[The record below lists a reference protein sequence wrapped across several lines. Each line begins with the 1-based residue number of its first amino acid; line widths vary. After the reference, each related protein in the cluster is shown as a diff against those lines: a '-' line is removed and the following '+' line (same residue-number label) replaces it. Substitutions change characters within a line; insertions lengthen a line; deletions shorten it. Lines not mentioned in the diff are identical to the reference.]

1 MLIRIDYK
9 WGDAVVS
16 RFVVNTNKEESVDSL
31 WVLTAISL
39 VLVAIIRNF
48 RLSRMIIAPTRLLV
62 SLEILFWVGAIVSTL
77 MYLAQFAGLYPQLSR

>member
-62 SLEILFWVGAIVSTL
+62 SLEILFWVGAIVFTL
-77 MYLAQFAGLYPQLSR
+77 MYLAQLAGLYPQLSR

>member
-9 WGDAVVS
+9 WGDVVVS

-62 SLEILFWVGAIVSTL
+62 SLEILFWVGAIVFTL
-77 MYLAQFAGLYPQLSR
+77 MYLA